1 MIYQT
6 YQLNADML
14 LPLRAMSKSIAP
26 LAGGGYWGATARKT
40 AATCAV
46 INLAQLTHK
55 RREFGIDAVKVGA
68 QNVAVREVAA
78 HVSPFCTLLHFEKD
92 MRITQPRV
100 LLIAPMSGHFATLL
114 RETVRT
120 MLPDHDVYITDWH
133 NARDVPVRVG
143 RFGMDEYVEHLM
155 TFLGL
160 IGPGAHLVA
169 ICQPCVPALAAVAL
183 MSEDNHPA
191 TPASL
196 VLMAGPIDCRISP
209 SAVNQLAISK
219 PIDWF
224 EHNLIDAVPY
234 RHDGAL
240 RRVYPGFLQISAFL
254 NMNMERHVRSF
265 REFYH
270 NLVKGEVEKADA
282 TRSFYEEYF
291 AVADLP
297 AEFYLETVKLVFQE
311 YALPR
316 GKLTWRGR
324 KVDPRAIRRT
334 ALLTVEGEK
343 DDICSLGQ
351 TLAAHDLCTGLR
363 PYMRTHY
370 MEAGAGH
377 YGVFSGRRWN
387 NHIYPV
393 VRESIHCA
401 Q

>member
-1 MIYQT
+1 
-6 YQLNADML
+6 ML

-26 LAGGGYWGATARKT
+26 LAGGGYWGTTARKT

-92 MRITQPRV
+92 MQITQPRV

-183 MSEDNHPA
+183 MSENNHPA

-351 TLAAHDLCTGLR
+351 TLAAHDLCSGLR
-363 PYMRTHY
+363 PYRRTHY

-387 NHIYPV
+387 NHICPV